1 VNFLSAGFQTFIGYA
16 DVKSTPV
23 YFYVQTNVHHSTVNT
38 AIPFEVTRTNVGNA
52 MNPSTGIFTA
62 PRPGKYFFTFSG
74 ISYAAASHIE
84 LHLNGVL
91 IGTGHSTEQFYTFSH
106 HATLQLSQGDQIRL
120 FLKTGSVYGDGRLFT
135 SFVGIL
141 MEEDVFEIVN

>member
-1 VNFLSAGFQTFIGYA
+1 MSYAGFQMFIGFA

-38 AIPFEVTRTNVGNA
+38 AIPFEVTRTNVGKA

-62 PRPGKYFFTFSG
+62 PRPGKYFFTYSG
-74 ISYAAASHIE
+74 ISNADYSHIE

-91 IGTGHSTEQFYTFSH
+91 MGTAYSGSYTATFSH

-120 FLKTGSVYGDGRLFT
+120 FLTLGAVYGDGRLFT

-141 MEEDVFEIVN
+141 IEEDVF

>member
-1 VNFLSAGFQTFIGYA
+1 MFYAGFQTFIGYA

-62 PRPGKYFFTFSG
+62 PRPGKYFFTYSG
-74 ISYAAASHIE
+74 ISNSGSTDVE
-84 LHLNGVL
+84 LQLNGVL
-91 IGTGHSTEQFYTFSH
+91 IGTGHSTGIFDTFSH
-106 HATLQLSQGDQIRL
+106 HATLQLSKGDQIRL
-120 FLKTGSVYGDGRLFT
+120 FLKSGSVFGVSNRLFST
-135 SFVGIL
+135 FVGMLI
-141 MEEDVFEIVN
+141 EEDVFEIVN

>member
-1 VNFLSAGFQTFIGYA
+1 MFYAGFQMFIGFAY
-16 DVKSTPV
+16 VKL
-23 YFYVQTNVHHSTVNT
+23 
-38 AIPFEVTRTNVGNA
+38 TRTNVGNA

-62 PRPGKYFFTFSG
+62 PRPGKYFFTYSG
-74 ISYAAASHIE
+74 ISNAATSQIE

-91 IGTGHSTEQFYTFSH
+91 LGTAFSEQIYETFSH

-120 FLKTGSVYGDGRLFT
+120 FLKHGSVYGDGRIFT

-141 MEEDVFEIVN
+141 IEQDVF

>member
-1 VNFLSAGFQTFIGYA
+1 
-16 DVKSTPV
+16 
-23 YFYVQTNVHHSTVNT
+23 
-38 AIPFEVTRTNVGNA
+38 

-62 PRPGKYFFTFSG
+62 PKPGKYFFTYSG
-74 ISYAAASHIE
+74 ISSATDSHIE

-91 IGTGHSTEQFYTFSH
+91 MGTAYSSASADTFSH

-120 FLKTGSVYGDGRLFT
+120 FLKRGSVYGDGRLFT

-141 MEEDVFEIVN
+141 IEEDVFEIVN

>member
-1 VNFLSAGFQTFIGYA
+1 MFYAGFQTFIGYA

-62 PRPGKYFFTFSG
+62 PRPGKYFFTYSG
-74 ISYAAASHIE
+74 ISNINDWSHIV
-84 LHLNGVL
+84 LQLNGVL
-91 IGTGHSTEQFYTFSH
+91 LGTAHSVSNTDTFSH

-120 FLKTGSVYGDGRLFT
+120 FLTHGSVYGDGNLFT

-141 MEEDVFEIVN
+141 IEEDVF

>member
-1 VNFLSAGFQTFIGYA
+1 MFYAGFQSFIGYA

-23 YFYVQTNVHHSTVNT
+23 YFYVQTNVLHSTVNT

-62 PRPGKYFFTFSG
+62 PRPGKYFFTYSG
-74 ISYAAASHIE
+74 ISNNNDWSQIV
-84 LHLNGVL
+84 LQLNGVL
-91 IGTGHSTEQFYTFSH
+91 LGTAHSDHIYDTFSH

-120 FLKTGSVYGDGRLFT
+120 FLTLGAVYGDGRLFN

-141 MEEDVFEIVN
+141 IEEDVF

>member
-1 VNFLSAGFQTFIGYA
+1 MFYAGFQTFIGYA

-38 AIPFEVTRTNVGNA
+38 AIPFEVTRINVGNA
-52 MNPSTGIFTA
+52 MKPSTGVFTA

-74 ISYAAASHIE
+74 IANLADSYFE

-91 IGTGHSTEQFYTFSH
+91 LGTAHSAENHDVFSH

-120 FLKTGSVYGDGRLFT
+120 FL
-135 SFVGIL
+135 
-141 MEEDVFEIVN
+141 

>member
-1 VNFLSAGFQTFIGYA
+1 MSYAGFQMFIGFA

-62 PRPGKYFFTFSG
+62 PRPGKYFFTYSG
-74 ISYAAASHIE
+74 ISNADYSHIE

-91 IGTGHSTEQFYTFSH
+91 MGTAYSGSYTATFSH

-120 FLKTGSVYGDGRLFT
+120 FLTLGAVYGDGRLFN

-141 MEEDVFEIVN
+141 IEEDVF

>member
-1 VNFLSAGFQTFIGYA
+1 MFYAGFQSFIGYA

-23 YFYVQTNVHHSTVNT
+23 YFYVQTNVLHSTVNT

-62 PRPGKYFFTFSG
+62 PRPGKYFFTYSG
-74 ISYAAASHIE
+74 ISNNNDWSQIV
-84 LHLNGVL
+84 LQLNGVL
-91 IGTGHSTEQFYTFSH
+91 LGTAHSVTIYDTFSH
-106 HATLQLSQGDQIRL
+106 HATLQLSKGDQIRL
-120 FLKTGSVYGDGRLFT
+120 FLTHGSVHGDGNLFT

-141 MEEDVFEIVN
+141 IEEDVF

>member
-1 VNFLSAGFQTFIGYA
+1 MFIGYA

-62 PRPGKYFFTFSG
+62 PRPGKYFFTYSG
-74 ISYAAASHIE
+74 ISSADNSHIE

-91 IGTGHSTEQFYTFSH
+91 LGKAYSVQTLETFSH

-120 FLKTGSVYGDGRLFT
+120 FLKTGSVFGNHELFT

-141 MEEDVFEIVN
+141 IEQDVFEIVN

>member
-1 VNFLSAGFQTFIGYA
+1 
-16 DVKSTPV
+16 
-23 YFYVQTNVHHSTVNT
+23 
-38 AIPFEVTRTNVGNA
+38 VTRTNVGNA

-62 PRPGKYFFTFSG
+62 PRPGKYFFTYSG
-74 ISYAAASHIE
+74 ISNGADSHIE

-91 IGTGHSTEQFYTFSH
+91 LGTAFSMSQADTFSH

-120 FLKTGSVYGDGRLFT
+120 FLTKGAVYGDGRIFT

-141 MEEDVFEIVN
+141 IEEDVF

>member
-1 VNFLSAGFQTFIGYA
+1 MNFLSAGFQTFIGYA

-62 PRPGKYFFTFSG
+62 PRSGKYFFTYSG
-74 ISYAAASHIE
+74 ISNAAPSYIQ

-91 IGTGHSTEQFYTFSH
+91 LGTGHSTGIFDTFSH

-120 FLKTGSVYGDGRLFT
+120 FLTRGSVYGNNELFT

-141 MEEDVFEIVN
+141 IEEDVFEIVN

>member
-1 VNFLSAGFQTFIGYA
+1 MFYAGFQTFIGYA

-74 ISYAAASHIE
+74 ISYAAISQIE

-91 IGTGHSTEQFYTFSH
+91 LGASYSSSGAGTFSH
-106 HATLQLSQGDQIRL
+106 HATLELSQGDQIRL
-120 FLKTGSVYGDGRLFT
+120 FLTLGSVWGDGRHFT

-141 MEEDVFEIVN
+141 IEEDVF